1 MKINQICE
9 KKEVLS
15 CQDLGSELSSSSSL
29 LCHVTARILLACSSR
44 VQQRDDSM
52 TMTCSYLSFIM
63 KMFELPSPSYCLCLV
78 TAHTL
83 LTCFSRV
90 QKRWSH
96 DNEPLKIVLP
106 LTNGGVFVLVFKDV
120 QEANAGDICALFGVE
135 CASGDTFT
143 FEGAKPVSMVSN
155 LFVNVGNS

>member
-9 KKEVLS
+9 NEVLS
-15 CQDLGSELSSSSSL
+15 YRDLGFELLSSSSL
-29 LCHVTARILLACSSR
+29 LCHVTPRILLTCSSR
-44 VQQRDDSM
+44 VQKRDDDM

-90 QKRWSH
+90 QKR
-96 DNEPLKIVLP
+96 
-106 LTNGGVFVLVFKDV
+106 
-120 QEANAGDICALFGVE
+120 
-135 CASGDTFT
+135 
-143 FEGAKPVSMVSN
+143 
-155 LFVNVGNS
+155 